1 MESNAGRVKA
11 LEISPCNI
19 ICICCCTVSTKRRP
33 HHSHLDTEQSYV
45 ADNGVE
51 IHEDVLHHDVDVGA
65 RTLDDVLVVDPGE
78 DGAEHLDEDEDA
90 AEAEL
95 EHGAA
100 AVHGARAGVR
110 PRAARVNHAAR
121 REYQQGDPLDT
132 AQLLPEQYL
141 QLDTLTFIVL
151 IHKYYSLLYLIALY
165 LRLELHYFL
174 SIQVS

>member
-11 LEISPCNI
+11 LEISPWNKI
-19 ICICCCTVSTKRRP
+19 IQLPRNVVLIIN
-33 HHSHLDTEQSYV
+33 HSHLDTEQCNV

-65 RTLDDVLVVDPGE
+65 RALDDVLVVDPGE

-110 PRAARVNHAAR
+110 PRAARVDHAAH

-141 QLDTLTFIVL
+141 QSDTFIVN
-151 IHKYYSLLYLIALY
+151 IHKDYSLHQSTLFKA
-165 LRLELHYFL
+165 
-174 SIQVS
+174 

>member
-1 MESNAGRVKA
+1 M
-11 LEISPCNI
+11 
-19 ICICCCTVSTKRRP
+19 
-33 HHSHLDTEQSYV
+33 
-45 ADNGVE
+45 
-51 IHEDVLHHDVDVGA
+51 DVGT

-151 IHKYYSLLYLIALY
+151 IHKYYSLLYVMALY